1 MADPRDAAATATA
14 LRAAVAA
21 TARRLARLGLVE
33 AFGHVS
39 ARHGDGAV
47 ITSVRPLGGQGPEDT
62 LVIAGDGSVLDGPEG
77 EVPLETPMHLA
88 IYRARTDVGAIC
100 RGHPPATVVIGTRL
114 DDVPLVHGLGALAGR
129 RVPVHPDVDLITTPA
144 SGQAVASTLG
154 DGSAVVLRANGALAV
169 GTDLAAAGVALWALE
184 DRARVVLAAAALGT
198 DPSPVIPSSWDARIR
213 HTDAEMRRASRWF
226 ESIPDAP
233 TSGTAASA
241 RSTRGSTGGTEV
253 HR

>member
-1 MADPRDAAATATA
+1 MRGDGVADAPHPDLAR

-21 TARRLARLGLVE
+21 TARRLARLGLVA

-47 ITSVRPLGGQGPEDT
+47 ITSVLPLAGQSADDT
-62 LVIAGDGSVLDGPEG
+62 LVIAADGTVIDGPSG

-100 RGHPPATVVIGTRL
+100 RGHPPATVVLGTRL
-114 DDVPLVHGLGALAGR
+114 DAIPLLHGLGALAGR
-129 RVPVHPDVDLITTPA
+129 HVPVHPDVDLITTPA
-144 SGQAVASTLG
+144 SGEAVAATLG

-169 GTDLAAAGVALWALE
+169 GADLATAGVALWALE
-184 DRARVVLAAAALGT
+184 DRARVALGAVALGR
-198 DPSPVIPSSWDARIR
+198 DASPVSDTAWDARMR
-213 HTDAEMRRASRWF
+213 HTAPEMRRAARWF
-226 ESIPDAP
+226 DAIPDAP
-233 TSGTAASA
+233 STAHDASDA
-241 RSTRGSTGGTEV
+241 PTGGTEV